1 MLVYLMRGGE
11 ERGFDG
17 HDHCFDAGLPSRRFA
32 LLTDLTV
39 EGSWIIPDEEKPA
52 AR

>member
-1 MLVYLMRGGE
+1 MLVNPMRGGHE
-11 ERGFDG
+11 QGFDG
-17 HDHCFDAGLPSRRFA
+17 HDHCFDTGLPSRRFA